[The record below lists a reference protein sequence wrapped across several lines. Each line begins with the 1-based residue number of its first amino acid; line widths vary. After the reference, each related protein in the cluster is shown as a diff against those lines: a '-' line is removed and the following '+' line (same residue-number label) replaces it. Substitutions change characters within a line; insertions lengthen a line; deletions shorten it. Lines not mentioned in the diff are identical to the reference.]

1 MVNQHRPRPPHFPR
15 LRSYPSPPRPAGPAS
30 HPLFLTVPPRGC
42 RVPPTRYLPSIFRSK
57 EECMS
62 FRRALWALAV
72 VVYLAAPIA
81 VQAQGDYLDVFVVKV
96 KPEKL
101 ADFQALT
108 KKWADA
114 NRRFNGD
121 RWLALEAVY
130 GEGNIYQ
137 FTSTRKDYAD
147 IDKTNEAVMAAVN
160 KAFGKE
166 AAQKMDQTSNI
177 CWVGP
182 RTDPRRR
189 RWDLSRKA
197 PQGPEAYA
205 KFIGESRLLRTTA
218 VHIRPG
224 HVPEFEALSKEM
236 KEAGEKNPDAQPVFV
251 SQVIEGGKGA
261 TFYVSALRSS
271 MAGFDNKPTMRDIL
285 GEEGF
290 KKFQHINA
298 DVVEIT
304 ESTLYRFNPD
314 LSNPPDEI
322 AKVAADFWRPKAM
335 MAATTKPKAATMEP
349 TSAKEPVKRP

>member
-1 MVNQHRPRPPHFPR
+1 
-15 LRSYPSPPRPAGPAS
+15 
-30 HPLFLTVPPRGC
+30 
-42 RVPPTRYLPSIFRSK
+42 
-57 EECMS
+57 MS

-72 VVYLAAPIA
+72 VVCLAAPIA
-81 VQAQGDYLDVFVVKV
+81 VQAQGDYLDVFIVKV

-130 GEGNIYQ
+130 GEGNVYQ

-166 AAQKMDQTSNI
+166 AAQKMEQDFNNCLVWS
-177 CWVGP
+177 
-182 RTDPRRR
+182 RTELRRR

-197 PQGPEAYA
+197 PQGAEAYA

-224 HVPEFEALSKEM
+224 HVPEFEALSKEV
-236 KEAGEKNPDAQPVFV
+236 KEAGEKNPDAQPLFV

-271 MAGFDNKPTMRDIL
+271 MAGFDHNPTMRDIL

-298 DVVEIT
+298 DAVEIT
-304 ESTLYRFNPD
+304 ESTLYRFNPE

-335 MAATTKPKAATMEP
+335 MVATTKPKAATMEP
-349 TSAKEPVKRP
+349 ASAKEPVKRP